1 MPKTDHNKDSFLN
14 LSYYTW
20 TLLCVWTIIV
30 IGLITMEYRDI
41 QNYTM
46 EIAATTARANLNKD
60 KSFRYWG
67 TSLGGVYVPVSS
79 TTPPNPILSMLKER
93 DITTP
98 SGKHLTLMNPE
109 YMVRHMNE
117 TFSEL
122 YGFSGHITSL
132 KPLRPENGPDKWE
145 KKALHAFEKGA
156 KQVME
161 ITKNDEGEPIIR
173 LMEPL
178 YVKLGCLKCHGH
190 QGYKI
195 GDIRGGVGI
204 SLPISSFTKHSRK
217 QLILHSISL
226 ILLWLIGCIVIF
238 IGSQRLKRQTVQLA
252 ASNIDLHNEID
263 ERKKTEKLLQ
273 SESTFTAAIQDTA
286 SALIMV
292 LDTEGKIIRFN
303 RTCEKISGYTLKDAK
318 DHYIWDLLLPEDE
331 KDKLKEKFKK
341 VGTLG
346 ATYYYSAPLLT
357 KEKKIRIIEWANTTF
372 LSPNGDIEY
381 IISTGIDVTRAQQLQ
396 SQLLQAE
403 KLTAVGKLSAS
414 IAHEINNPLF
424 GIRNVLERLKEKAN
438 LDVDNTDF
446 TDLAIQECDRI
457 KNLIIDL
464 QGFNRPTSGVMTPV
478 DINKIL
484 GNMLLLS
491 KKEME
496 NKKIKILKNL
506 SPEICNI
513 QAITDQIKQVIL
525 NLLNNAIEAMPHGG
539 IIALKTSLEV
549 NKKRISLSIA
559 DTGAGIKPNDLE
571 HIFEPFFTTKS
582 AVKGTGLGL
591 SVSYGI
597 IKRHGGEIFVTSKP
611 KEGTQFTITLPIERQ
626 RNKKGAVI

>member
-1 MPKTDHNKDSFLN
+1 MTKLKSDRFLN
-14 LSYYTW
+14 LSHYTW
-20 TLLCVWTIIV
+20 TLLTVWTIIV
-30 IGLITMEYRDI
+30 IGLIFMEYRDI
-41 QNYTM
+41 NNYTM

-67 TSLGGVYVPVSS
+67 TSLGGVYVPVSR
-79 TTPPNPILSMLKER
+79 TTPPNPILSILKER
-93 DITTP
+93 DIVTP

-132 KPLRPENGPDKWE
+132 KPLRPENGPDAWE
-145 KKALHAFEKGA
+145 RKALHAFEDGA
-156 KQVME
+156 KQIME
-161 ITKNDEGEPIIR
+161 IVDKDDGNPVIR

-178 YVKLGCLKCHGH
+178 YVKRGCLKCHGH
-190 QGYKI
+190 QGYKV

-204 SLPISSFTKHSRK
+204 SLPISNFTKHSRK

-226 ILLWLIGCIVIF
+226 IILWLIGCIVIF
-238 IGSQRLKRQTVQLA
+238 IGSQRLRRQTVQLA
-252 ASNIDLHNEID
+252 ASNIDLHNEIE
-263 ERKKTEKLLQ
+263 ERKKAETLLQ
-273 SESTFTAAIQDTA
+273 KESTFTAAIQDTA
-286 SALIMV
+286 GALIMV
-292 LDTEGKIIRFN
+292 LETNGKIIRFN
-303 RTCEKISGYTLKDAK
+303 RTCEEISGYSLQESQDQFF
-318 DHYIWDLLLPEDE
+318 WDLLLPEKERE
-331 KDKLKEKFKK
+331 KIKNQFQIVADA
-341 VGTLG
+341 GNI
-346 ATYYYSAPLLT
+346 YHYSTPLLT
-357 KEKKIRIIEWANTTF
+357 KGGQIRIIEWANTTF
-372 LSPNGDIEY
+372 RSPTGDIEY
-381 IISTGIDVTRAQQLQ
+381 IISTGIDVTQAQQLQ

-438 LDVDNTDF
+438 LDSDNTDF

-457 KNLIIDL
+457 KNLIVDL
-464 QGFNRPTSGVMTPV
+464 QGFNRPTSGEMTQV
-478 DINKIL
+478 DINSLL

-496 NKKIKILKNL
+496 NKRIKVVKNL
-506 SPEICNI
+506 STQIGNI

-525 NLLNNAIEAMPHGG
+525 NLLNNAIEAMADGG
-539 IIALKTSLEV
+539 TITLTTAKDSD
-549 NKKRISLSIA
+549 KKIVTLAIT
-559 DTGAGIKPNDLE
+559 DTGAGINQKDLK

-597 IKRHGGEIFVTSKP
+597 IKRHGGEIQVQSTLNQ
-611 KEGTQFTITLPIERQ
+611 GTTFTISLPVERTGS
-626 RNKKGAVI
+626 K